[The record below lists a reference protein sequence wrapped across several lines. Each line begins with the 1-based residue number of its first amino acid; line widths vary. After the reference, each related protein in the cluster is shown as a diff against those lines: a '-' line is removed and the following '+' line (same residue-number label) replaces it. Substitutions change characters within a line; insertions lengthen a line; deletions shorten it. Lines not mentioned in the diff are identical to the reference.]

1 LMFGYQV
8 LIHWLFILS
17 ELYASIYATK
27 VHLKPKQKK
36 NSAFNLPNRK

>member
-17 ELYASIYATK
+17 ELYALIYAKK
-27 VHLKPKQKK
+27 VHLKPKPKY
-36 NSAFNLPNRK
+36 NFGF